1 MVKTMQSTDN
11 YQLYFYYFY
20 MLETLDES
28 FQFVID
34 GYKNQEYEES
44 EKIFSQIMEAFYDI
58 DSSNSAI
65 LTASEKDDELI
76 SEILKFDS
84 VIFELEKM
92 DSAQEYP
99 FASETYIKNELAP
112 AFKAWKEAV
121 QNRMQRYI
129 LQ

>member
-1 MVKTMQSTDN
+1 MQSTDHH

-28 FQFVID
+28 FDFVLE
-34 GYKNQEYEES
+34 GYQNHEYEET
-44 EKIFSQIMEAFYDI
+44 EKIFSQIMETFYDI
-58 DSSNSAI
+58 DSSQSAI
-65 LTASEKDDELI
+65 LQASEKDEDLV

-84 VIFELEKM
+84 VIFELEKL
-92 DSAQEYP
+92 DAVQEYP
-99 FASETYIKNELAP
+99 FASERYIRNDLAP

-121 QNRMQRYI
+121 QTRMQRYI